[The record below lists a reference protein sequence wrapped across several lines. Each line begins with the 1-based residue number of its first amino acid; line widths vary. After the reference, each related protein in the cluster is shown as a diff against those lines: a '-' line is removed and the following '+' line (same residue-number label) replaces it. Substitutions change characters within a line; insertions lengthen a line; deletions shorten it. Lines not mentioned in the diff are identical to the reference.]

1 MISSRT
7 WLVLCAI
14 GTLLPWLFFSSWI
27 GTNGFDVLGF
37 VQALFSN
44 GAASGFSTDVLLSL
58 FMFWAW
64 SFFDAKA
71 KNLSL
76 WWVLIPA
83 GLTVGL
89 SLVMPLYFYMR
100 TKASET
106 ITGAA

>member
-1 MISSRT
+1 MIASRT
-7 WLVLCAI
+7 WLILCAF
-14 GTLLPWLFFSSWI
+14 GTVLPWLFFGSWI

-37 VQALFSN
+37 IQALFPN
-44 GAASGFSTDVLLSL
+44 GAASGFSIDVLLSL

-71 KNLSL
+71 NSLRL

-100 TKASET
+100 SKASEP
-106 ITGAA
+106 IAGAT